1 MLLLTLAPF
10 ALLVSSAAAKTC
22 KNLTVPVTISARTA
36 IFKYDVPQTNSDAT
50 AFIQD
55 LTQQGRNF
63 SDTIVTGYQTTS
75 GTYNISAQFCTP
87 DDDKSINPTVQ
98 VLTHGIGFDKG

>member
-1 MLLLTLAPF
+1 MLFLTFASF
-10 ALLVSSAAAKTC
+10 ALLVCSVAAKCC

-50 AFIQD
+50 AFIQE

-63 SDTIVTGYQTTS
+63 SDTILTGYQTIS

-87 DDDKSINPTVQ
+87 NNDNSTNPTIQ